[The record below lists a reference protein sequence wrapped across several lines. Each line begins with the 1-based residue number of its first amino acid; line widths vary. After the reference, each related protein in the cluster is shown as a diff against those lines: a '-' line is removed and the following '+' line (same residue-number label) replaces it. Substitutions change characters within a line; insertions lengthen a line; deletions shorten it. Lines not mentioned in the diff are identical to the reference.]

1 MRSVSDRIRHTLS
14 FEIIGLL
21 LVTPLGAWVFGLPM
35 FEMGVVGGGSA
46 AVAALWNY
54 FYNLCFDHAL
64 QRLTG
69 STRKDTLARILHA
82 VLFEIGLMALLMPL
96 VAWYLQIDL
105 WSAFVMDAALAGFYM
120 GYAYVFNL
128 AYDRLFPLPAWQA
141 KVG

>member
-1 MRSVSDRIRHTLS
+1 MRSVSDRIRHTIS
-14 FEIIGLL
+14 FEILGLL

-54 FYNLCFDHAL
+54 FYNWGFDHVL
-64 QRLTG
+64 QGLKG
-69 STRKDTLARILHA
+69 STRKDTLARVLHA
-82 VLFEIGLMALLMPL
+82 VLFEVGLMALLMPL

-128 AYDRLFPLPAWQA
+128 AYDRLFPLPEWQVKA
-141 KVG
+141 A